1 MKFYNKIPFH
11 IAIIVISIISDQ
23 LTKLWALARFTNDT
37 GAQNHEV
44 INVVGELVR
53 FQLVFNKGAAFSSRP
68 QDLMPFLPPWLFF
81 LLISIVAAVVLF
93 WFYKSIDKRDYL
105 SRLGIVMIFGGAI
118 GNFIDRMR
126 LQMVVDFIDCDFP
139 DFIMTRF
146 PTFNVADSFV
156 TVGVALVILSPV
168 ILKKLHK
175 QIKEEEAAKK
185 AEKDAAKSAADE
197 SEKVAEEAEAE
208 KTESK

>member
-1 MKFYNKIPFH
+1 MKFYNKLPFH
-11 IAIIVISIISDQ
+11 IAVVVFSIVADQ
-23 LTKLWALARFTNDT
+23 LTKLWALVRFTNET
-37 GAQNHEV
+37 GAPTHEI

-81 LLISIVAAVVLF
+81 LLISIVAAGVLF

-105 SRLGIVMIFGGAI
+105 SRLGVVMIVGGAI

-156 TVGVALVILSPV
+156 TVGVAFVILSPF
-168 ILKKLHK
+168 ILRKLHK
-175 QIKEEEAAKK
+175 QIKQEESQKI
-185 AEKDAAKSAADE
+185 SAQSSPED
-197 SEKVAEEAEAE
+197 
-208 KTESK
+208 

>member
-1 MKFYNKIPFH
+1 MKFYNKLPFH
-11 IAIIVISIISDQ
+11 IAVIIFSIVSDQ
-23 LTKLWALARFTNDT
+23 LTKLWALARFTNET
-37 GAQNHEV
+37 GAPNHEI
-44 INVVGELVR
+44 INVIGELAR

-81 LLISIVAAVVLF
+81 LLISVVAAVVLF
-93 WFYKSIDKRDYL
+93 WFYRSIDKRDYL
-105 SRLGIVMIFGGAI
+105 SRLGVVMIIGGAI

-168 ILKKLHK
+168 TLRKLHK
-175 QIKEEEAAKK
+175 QIKEEEKAAKEAKATK
-185 AEKDAAKSAADE
+185 AE
-197 SEKVAEEAEAE
+197 
-208 KTESK
+208 

>member
-1 MKFYNKIPFH
+1 MENNSKFYNKWPFH
-11 IAIIVISIISDQ
+11 VAVIVFSIVSDQ
-23 LTKLWALARFTNDT
+23 LTKLWALSRFTDET
-37 GAQNHEV
+37 GAYTYEKIPV
-44 INVVGELVR
+44 IGELVR

-81 LLISIVAAVVLF
+81 LLISIVAAFALA

-105 SRLGIVMIFGGAI
+105 SRLGVVMILGGAV

-126 LQMVVDFIDCDFP
+126 MQQVVDFIDCDFP

-168 ILKKLHK
+168 FLRKLHK
-175 QIKEEEAAKK
+175 QIKEEK
-185 AEKDAAKSAADE
+185 
-197 SEKVAEEAEAE
+197 EAE
-208 KTESK
+208 KKNEEIKNEG

>member
-1 MKFYNKIPFH
+1 MKFYNKLPFH
-11 IAIIVISIISDQ
+11 IAVIIFSIVSDQ
-23 LTKLWALARFTNDT
+23 LTKLWALARFTNET
-37 GAQNHEV
+37 GAPNHEI
-44 INVVGELVR
+44 INVIGELAR

-81 LLISIVAAVVLF
+81 LLISVVAAVVLF
-93 WFYKSIDKRDYL
+93 WFYRSIDKRDYL
-105 SRLGIVMIFGGAI
+105 SRLGVVMIIGGAI

-168 ILKKLHK
+168 ILRKLHK
-175 QIKEEEAAKK
+175 QIKGEEKAAKEAKATK
-185 AEKDAAKSAADE
+185 AE
-197 SEKVAEEAEAE
+197 
-208 KTESK
+208 

>member
-1 MKFYNKIPFH
+1 MQDNTKFYNKWPFH
-11 IAIIVISIISDQ
+11 VAVIVFSIVSDQ
-23 LTKLWALARFTNDT
+23 LTKLWALSRFTDET
-37 GAQNHEV
+37 GAYTYEKIPV
-44 INVVGELVR
+44 IGELVR

-81 LLISIVAAVVLF
+81 LLISIVAAFALA

-105 SRLGIVMIFGGAI
+105 SRLGVVMILGGAV

-126 LQMVVDFIDCDFP
+126 MQQVVDFIDCDFP

-156 TVGVALVILSPV
+156 TVGVAFVILSPV
-168 ILKKLHK
+168 FLRKLHK
-175 QIKEEEAAKK
+175 QIKEEK
-185 AEKDAAKSAADE
+185 
-197 SEKVAEEAEAE
+197 EAE
-208 KTESK
+208 KKNEEIKNEG

>member
-1 MKFYNKIPFH
+1 MKFYNKLPFH
-11 IAIIVISIISDQ
+11 IGLIVFSIVADQ
-23 LTKLWALARFTNDT
+23 LTKLWALARFTNET
-37 GAQNHEV
+37 GAPNHEV
-44 INVVGELVR
+44 VNVIGELAR

-81 LLISIVAAVVLF
+81 LLISIVAAFVLG

-105 SRLGIVMIFGGAI
+105 SRLGVVMIIGGAI

-156 TVGVALVILSPV
+156 TVGVAFVILSPV
-168 ILKKLHK
+168 ILRKLHK
-175 QIKEEEAAKK
+175 QIKEEDKAAKETK
-185 AEKDAAKSAADE
+185 GAETK
-197 SEKVAEEAEAE
+197 
-208 KTESK
+208 

>member
-1 MKFYNKIPFH
+1 MKLVDIVNKWQFH
-11 IAIIVISIISDQ
+11 LGVIVFSIVSDQ
-23 LTKLWALARFTNDT
+23 LTKLWALVRFTNET
-37 GAQNHEV
+37 GAPNHDV
-44 INVVGELVR
+44 INVIGEWIR

-81 LLISIVAAVVLF
+81 LLISIVATVVLL
-93 WFYKSIDKRDYL
+93 WFYRSIDKRDWM
-105 SRLGIVMIFGGAI
+105 SRLGVVMILGGAV

-126 LQMVVDFIDCDFP
+126 LSMVVDFIDSDLP

-156 TVGVALVILSPV
+156 TVGVAVVVLSPV

-175 QIKEEEAAKK
+175 EIKN
-185 AEKDAAKSAADE
+185 EKEMAKSKE
-197 SEKVAEEAEAE
+197 HP
-208 KTESK
+208 

>member
-11 IAIIVISIISDQ
+11 IAIIVFSIVSDQ
-23 LTKLWALARFTNDT
+23 LTKLWALARFTNET
-37 GAQNHEV
+37 GAPNHDV
-44 INVVGELVR
+44 INVIGELVR

-68 QDLMPFLPPWLFF
+68 QDLLPFLPPWLFF

-93 WFYKSIDKRDYL
+93 WFYKSVDKRDYL
-105 SRLGIVMIFGGAI
+105 SRMGIVMIFGGAV

-156 TVGVALVILSPV
+156 TVGVALVILSPI
-168 ILKKLHK
+168 ILRKLHK
-175 QIKEEEAAKK
+175 QIKEEEAAAK
-185 AEKDAAKSAADE
+185 AAKSA
-197 SEKVAEEAEAE
+197 KAEEAAKDEIAAKDAE
-208 KTESK
+208 IK

>member
-1 MKFYNKIPFH
+1 MQDNTKFYNKWPFH
-11 IAIIVISIISDQ
+11 VAVIIFSIISDQ
-23 LTKLWALARFTNDT
+23 LTKLWALSRFTDEAGNMT
-37 GAQNHEV
+37 YEKIPV
-44 INVVGELVR
+44 IGELVR

-81 LLISIVAAVVLF
+81 LLISIVAAVALA

-105 SRLGIVMIFGGAI
+105 SRLGVVMILGGAV

-126 LQMVVDFIDCDFP
+126 MQMVVDFIDCDIP
-139 DFIMTRF
+139 DIHIMDFNMVRF

-168 ILKKLHK
+168 ILRKLHK
-175 QIKEEEAAKK
+175 QMKE
-185 AEKDAAKSAADE
+185 EKDA
-197 SEKVAEEAEAE
+197 EKKNEEIKNEG
-208 KTESK
+208 